1 MESGQY
7 YIAYGSN
14 LNVEQMKRRCPDAK
28 MVGSGRLERYAL
40 EFRGR
45 KGNAHAT
52 ITEQEGSAVPV
63 LLWKLSTQDERRLD
77 QYEGAPTYYGK
88 ELLTVEIGGERYEA
102 MVYRMQPGYAQNL
115 PSAEYYQTIFEGY
128 QAFGF
133 SEAILRDAVMQA
145 ADEVFHRQSQEEE
158 GYGLRQE

>member
-1 MESGQY
+1 MPGC
-7 YIAYGSN
+7 
-14 LNVEQMKRRCPDAK
+14 KD
-28 MVGSGRLERYAL
+28 
-40 EFRGR
+40 GR
-45 KGNAHAT
+45 KRTIRAIRLRISRKKRKCPAS

>member
-28 MVGSGRLERYAL
+28 MVGSGQLERYAL

-52 ITEQEGSAVPV
+52 VTEREGGAVPV

-77 QYEGAPTYYGK
+77 QYEGAPAYYGK
-88 ELLTVEIGGERYEA
+88 ELLTVEIGGERYET

-133 SEAILRDAVMQA
+133 SEAVLRDAVMQA